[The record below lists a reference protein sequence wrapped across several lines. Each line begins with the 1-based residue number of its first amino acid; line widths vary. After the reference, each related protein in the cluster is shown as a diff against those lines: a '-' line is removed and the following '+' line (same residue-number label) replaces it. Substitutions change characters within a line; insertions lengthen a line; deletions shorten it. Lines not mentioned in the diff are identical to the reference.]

1 MINLTLFGT
10 TTGLEVLHLPIGA
23 NSLPIKFE
31 DTWIEIS
38 PSIATLRPDKD
49 VVVLNR
55 RQINQHVATWIAVYR
70 PIREIGYDRPGS
82 FYGAGAWIV
91 DHVIDVTSLLDT
103 LNNLAN
109 QIRSLA
115 IEGDRFVK
123 RLIDIRSQ
131 LAPPDQIAKLSAS
144 LSPLVTG
151 CSPSGEN
158 IFITANNSSVEVL
171 EWGQRAQSASEFSK
185 IIIGNSDQAP
195 SSVSSSS
202 MQVFRTLAHAI
213 EGAYQKS
220 YADHQN
226 VHLQYKSNIQ
236 QFEKQLAKLK
246 NERAEIDHKL
256 AAHDMELLQAES
268 RTNKWMKECQDLG
281 RENTQLINQITH
293 YQRGANL
300 DSSPRKVVQ
309 SSDKTSDW
317 KPIPIEDD
325 SWTANDYISWGIV
338 FLSII
343 LALFIGSKFL
353 PTEKNCAFLNLGCSS
368 SNKPPKNSSLEQ
380 EKEINTTLTN
390 QIESQTNSNGSK

>member
-1 MINLTLFGT
+1 
-10 TTGLEVLHLPIGA
+10 
-23 NSLPIKFE
+23 
-31 DTWIEIS
+31 
-38 PSIATLRPDKD
+38 
-49 VVVLNR
+49 
-55 RQINQHVATWIAVYR
+55 
-70 PIREIGYDRPGS
+70 
-82 FYGAGAWIV
+82 
-91 DHVIDVTSLLDT
+91 
-103 LNNLAN
+103 
-109 QIRSLA
+109 
-115 IEGDRFVK
+115 
-123 RLIDIRSQ
+123 
-131 LAPPDQIAKLSAS
+131 
-144 LSPLVTG
+144 
-151 CSPSGEN
+151 
-158 IFITANNSSVEVL
+158 
-171 EWGQRAQSASEFSK
+171 
-185 IIIGNSDQAP
+185 
-195 SSVSSSS
+195 

-246 NERAEIDHKL
+246 NERAAIDHKL